1 MLAGPGLTPP
11 SCLYGFSMT
20 PTERRATLVLA
31 AILVLRMTALFM
43 VLPVL
48 APWALS
54 LAGQPGVAVGLAVGG
69 YGLTQAL
76 LQIPFGWL
84 SDRIGRKPVMLGG
97 LAIFALGSLLA
108 ARASDIDA
116 LLIARLL
123 QGGGA
128 IAAASTALLSDM
140 TRESVR
146 TTAMAIIGA
155 SIGGAFLLAL
165 IVGPALLTI
174 TAVPGLFNIAAL
186 CALFAML
193 LVLLLPAAP
202 PIQAADKNTG
212 ASVLRAQLLQL
223 DAGVFALHA
232 MLASVFVGLP
242 IMLQQQWGWPSET
255 HWKLYLP
262 VMLASLLPVFPLIR
276 YLERR
281 ERITTAIPVSVIVLT
296 LACVLIGERWLWLP
310 LALWLL
316 FCAFNLLE
324 ASLPSMVSRAA
335 PSGAR
340 GRAMG
345 VFSSAQFFGAFCGA
359 AASGVVLKYAGPS
372 VVILSAACW
381 GCLWLSVLAV
391 RIMVANPLSPVRDEP
406 AVQTAGGDPQ
416 RTQSKECE

>member
-1 MLAGPGLTPP
+1 
-11 SCLYGFSMT
+11 MT
-20 PTERRATLVLA
+20 PIERRATLILA

-84 SDRIGRKPVMLGG
+84 SDRVGRKPVMLFG
-97 LAIFALGSLLA
+97 LAVFALGSLVA
-108 ARASDIDA
+108 ARAQDIDT
-116 LLIARLL
+116 LLMARLL

-128 IAAASTALLSDM
+128 IAAASTALLSDL

-165 IVGPALLTI
+165 IVGPALLSV
-174 TAVPGLFNIAAL
+174 TAVPGLFDIAAVG
-186 CALFAML
+186 ALLAMV
-193 LVLLLPAAP
+193 LVLLLPPAP
-202 PIQAADKNTG
+202 PIKPAAEQASP
-212 ASVLRAQLLQL
+212 SVLRADLLQL
-223 DAGVFALHA
+223 DGGVFALHA
-232 MLASVFVGLP
+232 MLASLFVGLP
-242 IMLQQQWGWPSET
+242 LMLQQEWGWPPAT
-255 HWKLYLP
+255 HWKVYLP

-281 ERITTAIPVSVIVLT
+281 GRIVAAIPVAVMVLT
-296 LACVLIGERWLWLP
+296 LACVLIGEQWLWLP
-310 LALWLL
+310 LTLWMF

-324 ASLPSMVSRAA
+324 ASLPSLVSRRAPAA
-335 PSGAR
+335 SR

-345 VFSSAQFFGAFCGA
+345 VFSSAQFLGAFCGA
-359 AASGVVLKYAGPS
+359 ALGGLVLKYAGPS

-381 GCLWLSVLAV
+381 GCLWLGLLAV
-391 RIMVANPLSPVRDEP
+391 RIMGANPLSTVRDEP

-416 RTQSKECE
+416 RSQSKECE

>member
-1 MLAGPGLTPP
+1 
-11 SCLYGFSMT
+11 MT
-20 PTERRATLVLA
+20 PIERRATLILA

-48 APWALS
+48 APWALF
-54 LAGQPGVAVGLAVGG
+54 LAGEPGLAVGLAVGG

-97 LAIFALGSLLA
+97 LAVFAVGSLVA
-108 ARASDIDA
+108 ARASDIDT
-116 LLIARLL
+116 LLLARLL

-128 IAAASTALLSDM
+128 IAAASTALLSDL

-155 SIGGAFLLAL
+155 SIGGSFLLAL
-165 IVGPALLTI
+165 IIGPALLSF
-174 TAVPGLFNIAAL
+174 TAVPGLFDIAAV
-186 CALFAML
+186 CAMVAMAL
-193 LVLLLPAAP
+193 VVLLPPAP
-202 PIQAADKNTG
+202 PIQVSATEPS
-212 ASVLRAQLLQL
+212 ASVLRANLLQL
-223 DAGVFALHA
+223 DGGVFALHA
-232 MLASVFVGLP
+232 ILASLFVGLP
-242 IMLQQQWGWPSET
+242 LMLQQDWGWAPAT

-276 YLERR
+276 YLEKRG
-281 ERITTAIPVSVIVLT
+281 RIAVAIPVAVIALT
-296 LACVLIGERWLWLP
+296 VSCILIGERWLWLP
-310 LALWLL
+310 LSLWLF

-324 ASLPSMVSRAA
+324 ASLPSLVSRAA
-335 PSGAR
+335 PAPVR

-359 AASGVVLKYAGPS
+359 ALSGVVLEYAGPT
-372 VVILSAACW
+372 VVVLSAACW
-381 GCLWLSVLAV
+381 GCLWLGLLAV
-391 RIMVANPLSPVRDEP
+391 RIMGANPLSTVRGEP

-416 RTQSKECE
+416 RSQSKECE